1 MVDLAKE
8 MPDYNFI
15 FAMRKFNKKS
25 EDEVKKLK
33 EYININ

>member
-1 MVDLAKE
+1 MVDLAKI

-25 EDEVKKLK
+25 EDELGLLN
-33 EYININ
+33 EYIKKN